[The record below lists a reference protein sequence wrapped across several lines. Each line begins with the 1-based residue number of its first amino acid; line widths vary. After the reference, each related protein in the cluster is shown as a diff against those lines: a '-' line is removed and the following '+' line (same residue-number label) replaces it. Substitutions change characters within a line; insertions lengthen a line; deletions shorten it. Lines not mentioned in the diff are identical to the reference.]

1 MNTLNKVNIMASTD
15 RNGKGG
21 IATVVMG
28 YHEQG
33 LIEDMKF
40 ISINTHSTTNKNI
53 LSTISTYLCSLLCVG
68 FYGVFKQLGI
78 VHIHM
83 SSRGSYIRKSKIL
96 RLAKFLGA
104 KTIIHLH
111 GSEFETFYN
120 KECSASKKQNIRET
134 FNKADKVIV
143 LSTQWLAWVNTIV
156 SDKTKTCIVYN
167 AVPEVVL
174 PKKKIQQHNIL
185 FLGRLGQRKGVED
198 LITAFAQ
205 IAEKFPNAQLH
216 LGGDGEI
223 AKYQAQAKALGIEK
237 QVVFLGWVAGERKNQ
252 CLADATIYC
261 LPSYNE
267 GFPMGV
273 LEAMSAGV
281 AVVASTA
288 GGIPDAIT
296 DHKEGLL
303 VEAGDINALA
313 TALTTLLADDSI
325 REEYATAAKVKFQ
338 NNFSPDV
345 IIPQLKGI
353 YQELLEER
361 K

>member
-1 MNTLNKVNIMASTD
+1 MKKIINLTIATD
-15 RNGKGG
+15 ISGKGG
-21 IATVVMG
+21 ISTVLQILNQ
-28 YHEQG
+28 HNF
-33 LIEDMKF
+33 F
-40 ISINTHSTTNKNI
+40 ITTN
-53 LSTISTYLCSLLCVG
+53 STLITSHCSSGGYFELKRFAYFFFSLVQLL
-68 FYGVFKQLGI
+68 FYAVFYKLGV
-78 VHIHM
+78 VHVHM
-83 SSRGSYIRKSKIL
+83 ASRGSYIRKSKIL
-96 RLAKFLGA
+96 RLAKFFGA
-104 KTIIHLH
+104 KTILHLH
-111 GSEFETFYN
+111 GAEFETFYN
-120 KECSASKKQNIRET
+120 KECSASKKQHIRDT
-134 FNKADKVIV
+134 FNMADKVIV

-167 AVPEVVL
+167 AVPEVAL
-174 PKKKIQQHNIL
+174 PKKSTQLHNIL

-205 IAEKFPNAQLH
+205 IAEEFPNTQLH

-223 AKYQAQAKALGIEK
+223 AKYQAQAKTLGVEK
-237 QVVFLGWVAGERKNQ
+237 QVIFLGWVAGEKKNQ

-303 VEAGDINALA
+303 VEAGNINALA
-313 TALTTLLADDSI
+313 IALTTLLADDRI
-325 REEYATAAKVKFQ
+325 REQYATAAKVKFK

-353 YQELLEER
+353 YQKLLEENQ
-361 K
+361 